1 MNATSSPMT
10 IDVQSLKKTYPGGV
24 EAVKGIDFD
33 VGAGEVFGLLGPN
46 GAGKSTTIGM
56 LTTTIVP
63 TSGTARLA
71 GFDVA
76 RDPIAARGVASVV
89 FQEAVVDSGLSGRA
103 NLELHARL
111 WGVGV
116 GQADNRIAELVQA
129 LGLEEL
135 IDRAVGSYSG
145 GQRRR
150 LEIARALVSR
160 PQVLFLDEPTVGLD
174 ARIRHELLD
183 LIKSLRDRFEMTV
196 LLSTHYLE
204 EARRLCERV
213 AIMHEGRIAGLDT
226 PDRLLSALGEEIL
239 ELRVDGDGVSALAA
253 LRARGLANG
262 DAFAIGS
269 TLTVP
274 LHGQPAE
281 RGNRVTARRQPNDL
295 GDHHTRPDARRRLPA
310 PHRRPAARSSLNPP
324 TLTGVNNGHNRSTL
338 HRPPTPAPSAPHQ
351 RPKYA
356 GAPSRRA
363 DGGQPPPDRS
373 CRCSV
378 LR

>member
-1 MNATSSPMT
+1 MNTTSSPMT
-10 IDVQSLKKTYPGGV
+10 IDVQSLRKTYPGGV

-63 TSGTARLA
+63 TNGTARLA

-89 FQEAVVDSGLSGRA
+89 FQEAVVDSGLTGRA

-213 AIMHEGRIAGLDT
+213 AIMDEGRIAGLDT

-281 RGNRVTARRQPNDL
+281 RAIASLRTVNQTTSGITTRAPTLDDVYLRLT
-295 GDHHTRPDARRRLPA
+295 GDRLPE
-310 PHRRPAARSSLNPP
+310 AA
-324 TLTGVNNGHNRSTL
+324 
-338 HRPPTPAPSAPHQ
+338 
-351 RPKYA
+351 
-356 GAPSRRA
+356 
-363 DGGQPPPDRS
+363 
-373 CRCSV
+373 
-378 LR
+378 

>member
-1 MNATSSPMT
+1 MTATSSPMT
-10 IDVQSLKKTYPGGV
+10 IDVQSLRKTYPGGV

-56 LTTTIVP
+56 LTTTIMP

-76 RDPIAARGVASVV
+76 QDPIAARGVASVV
-89 FQEAVVDSGLSGRA
+89 FQEAVVDAGLSGRA

-116 GQADNRIAELVQA
+116 GEADNRIADLVQA
-129 LGLEEL
+129 LGLQHL

-226 PDRLLSALGEEIL
+226 PDRLLSALGEQIL
-239 ELRVDGDGVSALAA
+239 EMRVDGDGAAALAA
-253 LRARGLANG
+253 LRARGPAYG

-281 RGNRVTARRQPNDL
+281 DAIASLRAINQTTSATT
-295 GDHHTRPDARRRLPA
+295 TR
-310 PHRRPAARSSLNPP
+310 PP
-324 TLTGVNNGHNRSTL
+324 TLDDVYLRLTGDRL
-338 HRPPTPAPSAPHQ
+338 P
-351 RPKYA
+351 
-356 GAPSRRA
+356 GAA
-363 DGGQPPPDRS
+363 
-373 CRCSV
+373 
-378 LR
+378 